1 MLQWLPFGR
10 RRYEVLMLQAS
21 DTHLRSAVQFEEKAN
36 SLPPAWHNEAM
47 LYMANAQLQAT
58 YAILAAIQ
66 GLPRG

>member
-1 MLQWLPFGR
+1 
-10 RRYEVLMLQAS
+10 MLQAS
-21 DTHLRSAVQFEEKAN
+21 DTHLRSAVRFEEKAN
-36 SLPPAWHNEAM
+36 SLPPACHNEAM